1 MSGNLWHETPANGN
15 HEFYEERHGKASKSK
30 GFFPPF
36 RGVQKILEEDIRN
49 LVLEPLQVLSIQ
61 SFKRGMPLVP
71 SGEPIITIDAG
82 ERLGLK
88 HWARFQPGRGM

>member
-1 MSGNLWHETPANGN
+1 MVQLAD
-15 HEFYEERHGKASKSK
+15 
-30 GFFPPF
+30 GFFCFITPNPQVNTF
-36 RGVQKILEEDIRN
+36 HTW
-49 LVLEPLQVLSIQ
+49 PLQVLSIQ

-88 HWARFQPGRGM
+88 HWARFQPGGSLRTGRVDRGRYVFVVKG

>member
-1 MSGNLWHETPANGN
+1 M
-15 HEFYEERHGKASKSK
+15 
-30 GFFPPF
+30 
-36 RGVQKILEEDIRN
+36 
-49 LVLEPLQVLSIQ
+49 LSIQ

-88 HWARFQPGRGM
+88 HWARFQPGQGHVRWLGVVHRSWMHAIGEDKVKELDRGW